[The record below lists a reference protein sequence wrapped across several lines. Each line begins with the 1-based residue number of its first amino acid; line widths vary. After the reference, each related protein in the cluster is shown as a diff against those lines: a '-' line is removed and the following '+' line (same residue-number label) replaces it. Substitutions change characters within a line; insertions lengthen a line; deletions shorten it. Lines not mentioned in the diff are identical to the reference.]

1 MSPEKYHQHLY
12 ERLLELTEFPSP
24 ETLQPNVEEN
34 DLARELSICE
44 ATKPVSALHR
54 EESSFMM
61 DSWVPGACLKII
73 AKRRPRED
81 TFDNQ

>member
-1 MSPEKYHQHLY
+1 MRSNKL
-12 ERLLELTEFPSP
+12 
-24 ETLQPNVEEN
+24 
-34 DLARELSICE
+34 
-44 ATKPVSALHR
+44 VSALHR

-61 DSWVPGACLKII
+61 DSWVPGARLKII